1 MFITPVMV
9 GPLQQ
14 NAYIVACE
22 DTKEAVVIDPGD
34 EAERIAHTLTSYGFT
49 LKLMMNTHGHLDHIG
64 AVADLAAQTSA
75 PFLLHRADLYLIED
89 VASDPLYPFFPAKQP
104 PMPTRFLADG
114 ERISVG
120 SLEFQILHTPG
131 HTPGS
136 VCFLVEQSLFSGD
149 TLFSGSVGRTDL
161 PGGNTQ
167 QLLTSI
173 REKILTLDDAVRVY
187 PGHGRVTTVGIERAQ
202 NPFL

>member
-1 MFITPVMV
+1 MFITPIIV

-22 DTKEAVVIDPGD
+22 ESKQAVVIDPGD
-34 EAERIAHTLTSYGFT
+34 EAERIYRELQSHELS
-49 LKLMMNTHGHLDHIG
+49 LKFILNTHGHLDHVG
-64 AVADLAAQTSA
+64 AVADLAAWTNA
-75 PFLLHRADLYLIED
+75 PFLLHRDDSYLIARVE
-89 VASDPLYPFFPAKQP
+89 SDPLYPFFPVKQP

-114 ERISVG
+114 ERIIVG
-120 SLEFQILHTPG
+120 SMEILVLHTPG

-136 VCFLVEQSLFSGD
+136 VCFLTEQSLFSGD

-167 QLLTSI
+167 QLLASI
-173 REKILTLDDAVRVY
+173 QQKILTLDDAVRVY